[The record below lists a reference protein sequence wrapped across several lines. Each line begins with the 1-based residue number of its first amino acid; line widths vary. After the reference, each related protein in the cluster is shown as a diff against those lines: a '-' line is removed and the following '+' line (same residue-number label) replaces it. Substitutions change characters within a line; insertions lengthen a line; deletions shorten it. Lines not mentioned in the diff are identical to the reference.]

1 MKVFKHLDSLEKDQ
15 GLYPVYVNTQT
26 GELVPSRITL
36 GALGDSFYEYM
47 VKLWVFTNKQ
57 ADGYRRMWEES
68 SRGVMNK
75 LVQTSKSG
83 YRYMA
88 QTTDA
93 GTRIEYKM
101 EHLVRSFLTFFSFF
115 MMLTFQHKW

>member
-15 GLYPVYVNTQT
+15 GLYPVYVNIQN
-26 GELVPSRITL
+26 GELQPSRITL

-47 VKLWVFTNKQ
+47 VKLWIFTNKQ

-68 SRGVMNK
+68 SRGIMNK
-75 LVQTSKSG
+75 LVQTSISG

-88 QTTDA
+88 QTND
-93 GTRIEYKM
+93 GGRNIEYKM
-101 EHLVRSFLTFFSFF
+101 EHLVC
-115 MMLTFQHKW
+115 